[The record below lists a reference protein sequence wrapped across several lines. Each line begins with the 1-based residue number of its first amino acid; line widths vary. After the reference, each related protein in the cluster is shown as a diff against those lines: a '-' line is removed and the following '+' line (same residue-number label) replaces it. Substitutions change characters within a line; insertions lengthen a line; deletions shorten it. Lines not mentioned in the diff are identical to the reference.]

1 MGQTCPACHSELQAL
16 GKQRYC
22 SSCAEP
28 IDVEVDRE
36 EIRRETTGFLAE
48 TERSRIIDSINDSSA
63 THHEYTHVRVQE
75 EVRHALRDF
84 LLLANWDN
92 LDNREAL
99 LGDLVRDTPSEPGGT
114 DDLLDTRGLAA
125 LFRLLCTSMRLEAI
139 EHLFELALR
148 TEIAEQENVGYGD
161 ISEVNVEL
169 RINDTAVEELEREFW
184 EVDQGSDED

>member
-1 MGQTCPACHSELQAL
+1 MVQTCPACQSEIQ
-16 GKQRYC
+16 GYSKQRYC
-22 SSCAEP
+22 GSCGEA

-36 EIRRETTGFLAE
+36 EIRRETTGFLDG
-48 TERSRIIDSINDSSA
+48 TERNRIIDSINDSSA

-84 LLLANWDN
+84 LLLVNWDN

-99 LGDLVRDTPSEPGGT
+99 LGDIKRTEVDELGET
-114 DDLLDTRGLAA
+114 DDLVDMRSLTA
-125 LFRLLCTSMRLEAI
+125 LFRLLCTAMPLEAI

-169 RINDTAVEELEREFW
+169 RINDTAVEDLGRKFW
-184 EVDQGSDED
+184 EVDKSSDEG